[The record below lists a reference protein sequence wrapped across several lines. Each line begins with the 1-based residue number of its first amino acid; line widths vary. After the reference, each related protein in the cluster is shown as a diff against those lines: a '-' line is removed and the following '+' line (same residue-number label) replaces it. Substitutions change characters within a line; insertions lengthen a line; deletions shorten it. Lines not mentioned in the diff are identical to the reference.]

1 MSKKT
6 KIRTLT
12 EDLFRKKLTFDNYF
26 SELINMF
33 APVNARTLSQN
44 KLYWL
49 WITCISEETGN
60 EKNDLHEFFKNS
72 FLSKENLTLKF
83 DSKQFFFE
91 KRISTVD
98 LNKVQF
104 MEYLNKIQIFAL
116 TELNIKL
123 PLPEE
128 QIYAEFAEYYQN
140 NY

>member
-12 EDLFRKKLTFDNYF
+12 EDLFRKKINFDNYF
-26 SELINMF
+26 SELINIF
-33 APVNARTLSQN
+33 APVNSRTLNQN

-98 LNKVQF
+98 LNKIQF

-116 TELNIKL
+116 TELSIKL